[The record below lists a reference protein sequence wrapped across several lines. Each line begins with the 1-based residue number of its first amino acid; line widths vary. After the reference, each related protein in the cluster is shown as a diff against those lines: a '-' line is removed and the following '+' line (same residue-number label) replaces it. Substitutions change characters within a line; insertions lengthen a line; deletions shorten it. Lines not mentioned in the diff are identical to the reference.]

1 MSPKVHAN
9 ARKHFGRDR
18 LSDEAILYAYE
29 HALNSRPLDDEDD
42 PRRWLVVGIDQS
54 GRVLELV
61 MLVFDG
67 GGELLIH
74 AMKVRAQF
82 LDELVCLRV
91 ATRCGQGD
99 GLRILN
105 QVSLDESG
113 AGSQCTLWCSV
124 LSGRSPVG
132 GRRAPAWYVLM
143 HLLALGAF

>member
-91 ATRCGQGD
+91 AYPLWPGGWSANSEPSIA
-99 GLRILN
+99 GG
-105 QVSLDESG
+105 VG
-113 AGSQCTLWCSV
+113 AGS
-124 LSGRSPVG
+124 
-132 GRRAPAWYVLM
+132 
-143 HLLALGAF
+143 